1 MKEKTPLLFDSHA
14 LLKLFQKEAG
24 HEKVA
29 RLLVQA
35 MESGTPK
42 YLNAINLGEI
52 VYSTKRA
59 FGDQKKIE
67 VLAHVERLGFRIL
80 PVPNDLI
87 FRAAEY
93 KASFSMSFADC
104 FALASAVEHGAILV
118 TGDPEFRAA
127 EHLVKIAWV

>member
-1 MKEKTPLLFDSHA
+1 LREKTPLLFDSHA
-14 LLKLFQKEAG
+14 LLKLFQGEAG
-24 HEKVA
+24 HEKVVRMLA
-29 RLLVQA
+29 KAMRL
-35 MESGTPK
+35 GTPK

-104 FALASAVEHGAILV
+104 FALASAVEHGAVLV
-118 TGDPEFRAA
+118 TGDPEFRAV

>member
-1 MKEKTPLLFDSHA
+1 LREKAPLLFDSHA
-14 LLKLFQKEAG
+14 LLKLFQKEGG

-29 RLLVQA
+29 RILSKA
-35 MESGTPK
+35 IRGGTPV

-67 VLAHVERLGFRIL
+67 VLAHLERLGFRIL
-80 PVPNDLI
+80 PVPNDLV

-104 FALASAVEHGAILV
+104 FALASAVEHGAVLV
-118 TGDPEFRAA
+118 TGDPEFRAV
-127 EHLVKIAWV
+127 EHLVTIAWV

>member
-1 MKEKTPLLFDSHA
+1 MLA
-14 LLKLFQKEAG
+14 
-24 HEKVA
+24 
-29 RLLVQA
+29 QA
-35 MESGTPK
+35 MRAGTPK

-59 FGDQKKIE
+59 FGDHKKIE
-67 VLAHVERLGFRIL
+67 ILAHIERLGITVL
-80 PVPNDLI
+80 PIPNDLI

-118 TGDPEFRAA
+118 TGDPEFRAV
-127 EHLVKIAWV
+127 EHLVTIAWV

>member
-1 MKEKTPLLFDSHA
+1 MRKTPLLFDSYA
-14 LLKLFQKEAG
+14 LLKLFQREPG
-24 HEKVA
+24 HEKVI
-29 RLLVQA
+29 RLLEQA
-35 MESGTPK
+35 QRAGAPI
-42 YLNAINLGEI
+42 YLNAMNLGEI
-52 VYSTKRA
+52 VYTTKRA

-67 VLAHVERLGFRIL
+67 VLAHIERLGIAIL

-93 KASFSMSFADC
+93 KAGFNMSFADC
-104 FALASAVEHGAILV
+104 FAMASAVEHGAMLV

>member
-104 FALASAVEHGAILV
+104 FALASAVEHGAVLV
-118 TGDPEFRAA
+118 TGDTEFRAA
-127 EHLVKIAWV
+127 EHLVTIAWV

>member
-1 MKEKTPLLFDSHA
+1 MREKSPLLFDSHA

-29 RLLVQA
+29 RMLTQA
-35 MESGTPK
+35 MRSGTPVC
-42 YLNAINLGEI
+42 LNVINLGEI
-52 VYSTKRA
+52 IYSTKRA

-80 PVPNDLI
+80 PVPSDLV

-104 FALASAVEHGAILV
+104 FALASAVEHGAVLV
-118 TGDPEFRAA
+118 TGDPEFRAV
-127 EHLVKIAWV
+127 EHLVTIVWV

>member
-1 MKEKTPLLFDSHA
+1 LREKAPLLFDSHA

-29 RLLVQA
+29 RMLTQA
-35 MESGTPK
+35 MRSGTPI
-42 YLNAINLGEI
+42 YLNVVNLGEI

-80 PVPNDLI
+80 PVPNDLV
-87 FRAAEY
+87 FLAAEY

-104 FALASAVEHGAILV
+104 FALASAVEHGAVLV
-118 TGDPEFRAA
+118 TGDPEFRAV
-127 EHLVKIAWV
+127 EHLVTIAWV

>member
-1 MKEKTPLLFDSHA
+1 LREKAPLLFDSHA

-29 RLLVQA
+29 RMLTRA
-35 MESGTPK
+35 MRGGAPK

-104 FALASAVEHGAILV
+104 FALASAVEHGAVLV
-118 TGDPEFRAA
+118 TGDPEFRAV